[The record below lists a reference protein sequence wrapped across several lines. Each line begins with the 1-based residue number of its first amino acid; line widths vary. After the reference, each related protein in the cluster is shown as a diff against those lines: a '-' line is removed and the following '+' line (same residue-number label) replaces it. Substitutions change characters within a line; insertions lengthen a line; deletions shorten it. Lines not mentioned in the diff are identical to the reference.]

1 MGNFRLDQ
9 KKKKKKESFIY
20 RIMHNNY
27 EMSET
32 VFQKRI
38 LDRLSH
44 MEKGINIMKEELGL
58 IKERIVDDSILS
70 EDDKKA
76 INEALKEE
84 KEGRLLS
91 KKQVFG

>member
-1 MGNFRLDQ
+1 
-9 KKKKKKESFIY
+9 
-20 RIMHNNY
+20 
-27 EMSET
+27 MSET
-32 VFQKRI
+32 IFQKRI

-44 MEKGINIMKEELGL
+44 MEKGINIMKEEIGL

-76 INEALKEE
+76 IDEALKEE